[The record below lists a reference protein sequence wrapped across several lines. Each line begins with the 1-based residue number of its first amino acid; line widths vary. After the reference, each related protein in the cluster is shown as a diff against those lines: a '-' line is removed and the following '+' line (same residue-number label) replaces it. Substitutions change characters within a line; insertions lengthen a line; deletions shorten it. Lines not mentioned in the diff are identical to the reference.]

1 MTTTAGTVTSKVLLT
16 ILPFGPALATTN
28 AQLHDHLLLSQG
40 VPMLLAGDELCHSQQ
55 GNNNTYCQDNELTW
69 LNWELTEEQQAW
81 YEFVRS
87 LTHLR
92 HPTRISAP

>member
-1 MTTTAGTVTSKVLLT
+1 MRNFMTT
-16 ILPFGPALATTN
+16 
-28 AQLHDHLLLSQG
+28 LLLSQG
-40 VPMLLAGDELCHSQQ
+40 VPMLLAGDELCHNQQ

-87 LTHLR
+87 LT
-92 HPTRISAP
+92 ISDAPNPYFSAVNSFRTGPFMARTSRTSRGLSPQVRR